1 MKYLLLSLLIFGFG
15 ISGSLGQT
23 IKSLGYNTTNGQ
35 VVANT
40 GTNTLR
46 FTNNVSFQGG
56 PLISGNGVFYGT
68 NEDSGL
74 HLADRE
80 LYAQGQSIFAYTT
93 NSIEFYVELGFSTTN
108 VAATT
113 RANLGF
119 STNLN
124 TLWTAT
130 NASNARSA
138 VGLGWSALTNTNSAT
153 SLLGFTTNG
162 EVVYTNTNALTFT
175 NRFGQSSTNATNPPE
190 IRLTTKS
197 NNVASLFYYDA
208 ALSQT
213 NPAAPDWSGLW
224 LGNNHVTSAN
234 GRDRGR
240 ARQDI
245 GAVSLTMENHWV
257 TPVKTSP
264 VSEVYFNTEDT
275 NGLTTR
281 SFFIMGSQTNSAI
294 GGIEMKYPITHTVNS
309 NSIYWYGGN
318 PQAAYTIFTDQEFL
332 INARATAPAAM
343 GRITFGTT
351 DNGITA
357 LLSGEGL
364 SYARHWALGRSIY
377 RMDANGIV
385 FGSENANL
393 AAAAPVHLAGNTRID
408 GAISFNATS
417 NAATTRT
424 NLGLGLPALT
434 NTNVTNFLEA
444 IGLGTT
450 NTVTFSNL
458 VINGNFTNNGT
469 IYGLKTNVG
478 PFEGIGNFFASN
490 NTAVGNET
498 LFRVGV
504 AETTNKSAQFG
515 FRVARTNNGG
525 EGLAVFSVFGY
536 NALMMIGPSD
546 RSRSNSLTNTNAAIE
561 ADIWTMSETN
571 RVMTL
576 RDTNTGATVMHRPI
590 GFNTNEVSTTAPS
603 NTIVT
608 NPTGWIQIYVGTNS
622 VRVPYYQ

>member
-1 MKYLLLSLLIFGFG
+1 MKHLFSILIAA
-15 ISGSLGQT
+15 ILCATASAQT
-23 IKSLGYNTTNGQ
+23 IKTLGFNTTNGQ

-40 GTNTLR
+40 GTN
-46 FTNNVSFQGG
+46 
-56 PLISGNGVFYGT
+56 P
-68 NEDSGL
+68 
-74 HLADRE
+74 
-80 LYAQGQSIFAYTT
+80 
-93 NSIEFYVELGFSTTN
+93 
-108 VAATT
+108 
-113 RANLGF
+113 
-119 STNLN
+119 
-124 TLWTAT
+124 
-130 NASNARSA
+130 
-138 VGLGWSALTNTNSAT
+138 
-153 SLLGFTTNG
+153 
-162 EVVYTNTNALTFT
+162 LTFT

-197 NNVASLFYYDA
+197 NNVASWFVYDA

-213 NPAAPDWSGLW
+213 NPAAPDWSVLW

-234 GRDRGR
+234 GLDRGR

-364 SYARHWALGRSIY
+364 SYARHWALGRTIY

-408 GAISFNATS
+408 GAISFDNTT
-417 NAATTRT
+417 NAATTRANLGFST
-424 NLGLGLPALT
+424 NLNTLWTATNASNARSAVGLGATWLT
-434 NTNVTNFLEA
+434 NTNVTNFR
-444 IGLGTT
+444 
-450 NTVTFSNL
+450 
-458 VINGNFTNNGT
+458 
-469 IYGLKTNVG
+469 
-478 PFEGIGNFFASN
+478 
-490 NTAVGNET
+490 TAVGLGAGDNVAFNEAT
-498 LFRVGV
+498 
-504 AETTNKSAQFG
+504 
-515 FRVARTNNGG
+515 
-525 EGLAVFSVFGY
+525 VFSLTVQDVTP
-536 NALMMIGPSD
+536 IGIAGDGLSFND
-546 RSRSNSLTNTNAAIE
+546 TNSTNVASAKAGWRDSLGLPLPALTNTSNVTAMRAL
-561 ADIWTMSETN
+561 SGS
-571 RVMTL
+571 
-576 RDTNTGATVMHRPI
+576 TNTNHPYSGSYQISVP
-590 GFNTNEVSTTAPS
+590 GGQVNLVFS
-603 NTIVT
+603 NGILQDIT
-608 NPTGWIQIYVGTNS
+608 Q
-622 VRVPYYQ
+622 